1 MSEDTRGR
9 VPLNEAARSRV
20 AQGGAQGVAAG
31 AAAGAV
37 PGAVAGRQR
46 GVSRRPFG
54 LREQKLAYPDR
65 EGYHRHWFNDEPGR
79 IARAGDAGYSQVL
92 DESGKPVSMTVGVAR
107 GGGAQVAYLMEI
119 PAEWYREDMAA
130 QESGHRELMAQIR
143 EGRVPGGPTGADR
156 QAQYVPQGVGISIRE
171 ERR

>member
-1 MSEDTRGR
+1 MSDETRQR
-9 VPLNEAARSRV
+9 APLNEA
-20 AQGGAQGVAAG
+20 GGRRG
-31 AAAGAV
+31 APA
-37 PGAVAGRQR
+37 
-46 GVSRRPFG
+46 RRPFG

-79 IARAGDAGYSQVL
+79 IARAVDAGYAQVK
-92 DESGKPVSMTVGVAR
+92 DDSGKPVSMTVGVAR

-119 PAEWYREDMAA
+119 PAEWYRQDMAA
-130 QESGHRELMAQIR
+130 QESGHRDLMNQIR

-156 QAQYVPQGVGISIRE
+156 QAQYVPRDVGISIRE

>member
-1 MSEDTRGR
+1 MSDETRGR

-20 AQGGAQGVAAG
+20 AQNVASG
-31 AAAGAV
+31 AA
-37 PGAVAGRQR
+37 PGVGSGRHVA
-46 GVSRRPFG
+46 SRRPFG

-79 IARAGDAGYSQVL
+79 IARAGDAGYKQVL

-107 GGGAQVAYLMEI
+107 GGGAQIAYLMEI

-130 QESGHRELMAQIR
+130 QESGHRELMEQIR

-156 QAQYVPQGVGISIRE
+156 QAQYVPRDVGISIRE

>member
-1 MSEDTRGR
+1 MSDETRGR
-9 VPLNEAARSRV
+9 VPLNEAARSRA
-20 AQGGAQGVAAG
+20 AQSSVAG
-31 AAAGAV
+31 AA
-37 PGAVAGRQR
+37 PGVGSARRVA
-46 GVSRRPFG
+46 SRRPFG

-79 IARAGDAGYSQVL
+79 IARAGDAGYKQVL

-107 GGGAQVAYLMEI
+107 GGGAQIAYLMEI

-130 QESGHRELMAQIR
+130 QESGHRELMDQIR

-156 QAQYVPQGVGISIRE
+156 QAQYVPRDVGISIRE

>member
-1 MSEDTRGR
+1 MNTETRGR
-9 VPLNEAARSRV
+9 VPLNDAARVRATSPE
-20 AQGGAQGVAAG
+20 GAAG
-31 AAAGAV
+31 DASTREG
-37 PGAVAGRQR
+37 AGRASQ
-46 GVSRRPFG
+46 RRPFG

-79 IARAGDAGYSQVL
+79 IARARDAGYAPVM

-107 GGGAQVAYLMEI
+107 GGGPQIAYLMEI

-130 QESGHRELMAQIR
+130 QEAGHRDLMTQIK

-156 QAQYVPQGVGISIRE
+156 NAQYVPRDVGITIRE

>member
-1 MSEDTRGR
+1 MSDETRGR
-9 VPLNEAARSRV
+9 VPLNEAARSRAAQNV
-20 AQGGAQGVAAG
+20 ASG
-31 AAAGAV
+31 AA
-37 PGAVAGRQR
+37 PGVGPARRVA
-46 GVSRRPFG
+46 SRRPFG

-79 IARAGDAGYSQVL
+79 IARAGDAGYKQVL

-107 GGGAQVAYLMEI
+107 GGGAQIAYLMEI

-130 QESGHRELMAQIR
+130 QESGHRELIDQIR

-156 QAQYVPQGVGISIRE
+156 QAQYVPRDVGISIRE

>member
-9 VPLNEAARSRV
+9 VPLNEAARSRA
-20 AQGGAQGVAAG
+20 AQSAASG
-31 AAAGAV
+31 AA
-37 PGAVAGRQR
+37 PGVGSARRVT
-46 GVSRRPFG
+46 SRRPFG

-79 IARAGDAGYSQVL
+79 IARAGDAGYKQVL

-107 GGGAQVAYLMEI
+107 GGGAQIAYLMEI

-130 QESGHRELMAQIR
+130 QESGHRELMEQIR

-156 QAQYVPQGVGISIRE
+156 QAQYVPRDVGISIRE